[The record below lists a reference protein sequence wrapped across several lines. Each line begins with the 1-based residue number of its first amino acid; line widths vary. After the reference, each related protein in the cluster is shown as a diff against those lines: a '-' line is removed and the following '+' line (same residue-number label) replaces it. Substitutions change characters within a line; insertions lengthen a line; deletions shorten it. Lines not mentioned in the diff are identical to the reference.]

1 MIGAL
6 FKLFITQFSNSL
18 FCLKLAKKNR
28 TRIISPLQLD
38 GKKNISIGK
47 YVSIHYKS
55 WLAAMPLTG
64 EKVELVIED
73 GTVIGHFAHIYATR
87 SIHIEKKV
95 LIADKVYIS
104 DNLHGYENPKL
115 PIIDQ
120 PIVQKKPV
128 IIGEGSWIGENVCII
143 GASVGKHCVIG
154 ANSVVTKDIPDNSVA
169 VGSPA
174 KVIKKYNSE
183 TKLWEKV

>member
-1 MIGAL
+1 MI
-6 FKLFITQFSNSL
+6 NSL
-18 FCLKLAKKNR
+18 IKTIVTQVSNYLFCMNLIFRNKS
-28 TRIISPLQLD
+28 RIIAPLQLD

-47 YVSIHYKS
+47 SVSIHYKS

-64 EKVELVIED
+64 ENVELVIED
-73 GTVIGHFAHIYATR
+73 GTVIGHFSHIYATKSVR
-87 SIHIEKKV
+87 IGKKV

-104 DNLHGYENPKL
+104 DNLHGYKNPEL

-154 ANSVVTKDIPDNSVA
+154 ANAVVTKDVPDCCVA
-169 VGSPA
+169 VGNPA
-174 KVIKKYNSE
+174 KVIKKYNADN
-183 TKLWEKV
+183 KCWEKL